1 MRDQDTFCLVDTDL
15 FNGPARELIFRL
27 MRPYLAEEGITATEL
42 LFSRGRQRALTND
55 GNRMAD
61 TIQRTAALQSQQTR
75 QPVLDRR
82 RELTGMVNQAMR
94 LIDGMTRQ
102 TPSDFVLT
110 GSALSQLCRDT
121 PDRGLIRTAIIIAAK
136 LSECPGWPERIA
148 LCLDLLDSG
157 AEGEIALLLEQT
169 LAELL
174 RLEPAGAAF
183 GFAGTPQ
190 SVIDA
195 CLAMVDGDAAAPDP
209 VQQRIRGRLQQPE
222 AGGEIRDALCDR
234 LSDTLDLPGNLV
246 EEGGLAE
253 WNCLLA
259 VKQRIATLP
268 GLAEDPILQQALA
281 KRFLR
286 LAQAEQL
293 NLALAAIPA
302 FGRKVLYLA
311 QLYPE
316 VQDGQARRDLLATL
330 TFYLEHR
337 DFSSQFAEAGTS
349 IEDMF
354 ALAQTVQEALQNP
367 ELPEHRRDRFR
378 GSILKQ
384 YMEIKKLAER
394 RRDPRVIGGPNDA
407 VHVAG
412 QRLALRNWSSLG
424 LLFGPAQGDFKPG
437 DTLDL
442 SIEVSNQA
450 IDVQFE
456 ASADVIRVSDG
467 LIAAR
472 YYCNNTEIEQR
483 IRSYFGK

>member
-1 MRDQDTFCLVDTDL
+1 MRDQDTFCLADIDL

-27 MRPYLAEEGITATEL
+27 LRPYLAEEGITATEL
-42 LFSRGRQRALTND
+42 LFNRGRQRALAND
-55 GNRMAD
+55 GNRLAD
-61 TIQRTAALQSQQTR
+61 AIQRAATLQSRQTR

-94 LIDGMTRQ
+94 LIDSMTRQ
-102 TPSDFVLT
+102 TPSDFELT
-110 GSALSQLCRDT
+110 GNALSQLCRET
-121 PDRGLIRTAIIIAAK
+121 PQRGLIRTAIIIAAR
-136 LSECPGWPERIA
+136 LSECPDWPERIA

-157 AEGEIALLLEQT
+157 ADGEIVLLLEQT

-174 RLEPAGAAF
+174 RLEPASAAF
-183 GFAGTPQ
+183 GFAGTSQ

-195 CLAMVDGDAAAPDP
+195 CLAIAGSVAAPHP
-209 VQQRIRGRLQQPE
+209 VQERIRRRLQQPE
-222 AGGEIRDALCDR
+222 AAGEIRDALCDR
-234 LSDTLDLPGNLV
+234 LSDTLDLPGTLID
-246 EEGGLAE
+246 EGGLAE
-253 WNCLLA
+253 WSYLLE
-259 VKQRIATLP
+259 VKQRIAALP
-268 GLAEDPILQQALA
+268 ALAEDAVLLQALA

-293 NLALAAIPA
+293 NLSLASISA
-302 FGRKVLYLA
+302 FGKKILYLA

-316 VQDGQARRDLLATL
+316 VQDGQARRDLLAAL

-337 DFSSQFAEAGTS
+337 DFNSQFADPGTS
-349 IEDMF
+349 VEDMF
-354 ALAQTVQEALQNP
+354 ALAQTVQEALENP

-378 GSILKQ
+378 GKILKQ
-384 YMEIKKLAER
+384 YMEIKRVAER

-437 DTLDL
+437 DTLDV
-442 SIEVSNQA
+442 SIEVHNQA
-450 IDVQFE
+450 FDLQFE
-456 ASADVIRVSDG
+456 ASADIIRVSEG

-472 YYCNNTEIEQR
+472 YYCSDAEIEQR